1 MKIFEG
7 IMLISDMDGTLLNK
21 DGSISEKNIEAIKE
35 FISLGG
41 KFTVATGRMKKGV
54 EKFLDRLPIN
64 APAIIFNGSSIYDFS
79 KHKEIYAK
87 VLENGV
93 KGYLEKIKSVD
104 SSIGIEVYCNDEIYV
119 YNNHKRTE
127 RFKKKG
133 YKVHYDFNDDV
144 YNMQWRKV
152 LIVGDKDQL
161 DNLQNVFQEEIGQ
174 ANIVRSD
181 DVYLEMMP
189 MGTSKAMAVKILCDM
204 LKYKLEDVIAVGDNM
219 NDFDMLKEV
228 GYSFVV
234 ENGDE
239 KLKKAIKGRTTDNN
253 NDAIYNLLE
262 GMKFVLTNC

>member
-1 MKIFEG
+1 MKTFEG

-21 DGSISEKNIEAIKE
+21 DGQISEKNIEAIQE

-79 KHKEIYAK
+79 KKEEIYTK
-87 VLENGV
+87 ILENNV
-93 KGYLEKIKSVD
+93 KDYLEKIKLID
-104 SSIGIEVYCNDEIYV
+104 PSIGIEVYCNDEIYV

-133 YKVHYDFNDDV
+133 YKVHYEFNDAIYD
-144 YNMQWRKV
+144 MQWRKV
-152 LIVGDKDQL
+152 LIVGDKCQL
-161 DNLQNVFQEEIGQ
+161 DNLQSVFKEKIGQ

-181 DVYLEMMP
+181 DIYLEVMP
-189 MGTSKAMAVKILCDM
+189 MNTSKAMAVKILCD
-204 LKYKLEDVIAVGDNM
+204 LLNYKLEDVFAVGDNM

-228 GYSFVV
+228 GHGFVV

-253 NDAIYNLLE
+253 NDAIYNLLRSI
-262 GMKFVLTNC
+262 